1 MSLPNGP
8 KTPPLLLLLRW
19 IADPISILQAC
30 AQQYGE
36 CFTLNLGRYAP
47 FVFFSHPEAIEQIFA
62 LGDDAVQV
70 GSSNSIL
77 RPTLG
82 DHSLLLLDGDRHQ
95 RQRQLLMPSFHG
107 ERMRAYGALI
117 QQVTEQEIQTWT
129 ADQVFTLRPAMQR
142 ISLQVIIEAI
152 FGVQDS
158 DRAQAL
164 QQRTADLLHLTTS
177 PLGFASAFFPIL
189 QRDFGQWSP
198 GGNFLYLKQQ
208 VDELIYA
215 EIRDGRSHLDPN
227 RTDVLSLMMAAVDE
241 QGQGMT
247 DVELRDELMT
257 LLLAGHET
265 TATALSWALYWIY
278 QNPALVQQLR
288 DELAQPSE
296 GDRLSLMRLPL
307 LNAVCMETLRIY
319 PVAFIAGPRFSQKPI
334 SIMGTTFPANTL
346 LTPCIYLAHRRPELY
361 SDPETFRP
369 ERFLDRQFSAFEF
382 LPFGGGNRRCIGSAF
397 ALFEMKQVLATIL
410 SHCDVAIA
418 EPQPVRPVRRGVTI
432 APKTGIRARLV
443 TSQNKGTYIST
454 PMPNT
459 VPSKLTE

>member
-1 MSLPNGP
+1 
-8 KTPPLLLLLRW
+8 
-19 IADPISILQAC
+19 
-30 AQQYGE
+30 
-36 CFTLNLGRYAP
+36 
-47 FVFFSHPEAIEQIFA
+47 
-62 LGDDAVQV
+62 
-70 GSSNSIL
+70 
-77 RPTLG
+77 
-82 DHSLLLLDGDRHQ
+82 
-95 RQRQLLMPSFHG
+95 
-107 ERMRAYGALI
+107 
-117 QQVTEQEIQTWT
+117 
-129 ADQVFTLRPAMQR
+129 
-142 ISLQVIIEAI
+142 
-152 FGVQDS
+152 
-158 DRAQAL
+158 
-164 QQRTADLLHLTTS
+164 
-177 PLGFASAFFPIL
+177 IL
-189 QRDFGQWSP
+189 QRDLGRWSP
-198 GGNFLYLKQQ
+198 GGKFLYLKQQ

-215 EIRDGRSHLDPN
+215 EIRAGRSHLDPA

-278 QNPALVQQLR
+278 QHPALVQQLR
-288 DELAQPSE
+288 DELAQSE
-296 GDRLSLMRLPL
+296 GDRSSLMRLPL

-334 SIMGTTFPANTL
+334 SIMGRTFPANTL

-361 SDPETFRP
+361 PDPETFRP

-418 EPQPVRPVRRGVTI
+418 EPRPVQPVRRGVTI
-432 APKTGIRARLV
+432 APKTGIRARLM
-443 TSQNKGTYIST
+443 SQNKGTYIST